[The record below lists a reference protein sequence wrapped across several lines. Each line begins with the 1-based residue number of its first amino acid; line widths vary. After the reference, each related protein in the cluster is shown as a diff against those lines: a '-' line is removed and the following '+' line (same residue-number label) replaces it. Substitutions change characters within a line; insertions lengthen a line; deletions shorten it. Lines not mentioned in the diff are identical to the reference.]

1 MEAVMKKIIRK
12 FTALFLFTAV
22 HIASMP
28 SLQAQHKLVGELTV
42 VSNKSGAVTVNGEPS
57 VSGRSI
63 VSPSEIATISL
74 TTARIS
80 IPKTGII
87 NLSPNTKIKL
97 SFTESNISIDL
108 LGGEFTID
116 TVQDTAV
123 NILTS
128 DGVITVSDKSRINA
142 FRVKS
147 LGGNTT
153 VNTTTGELLFN
164 NIAVAAG
171 ESFPRQSGS
180 IIADDS
186 GKDKAANNSLLLIG
200 LLGAGAAVAVLIL
213 VGMSGSGNNPAPVLS
228 PVR

>member
-1 MEAVMKKIIRK
+1 MKKIIRK
-12 FTALFLFTAV
+12 LIALFLFTAV

-28 SLQAQHKLVGELTV
+28 SLQAQNKLVGELTV

-57 VSGRSI
+57 MSGRSI
-63 VSPSEIATISL
+63 MSPSEIATISL

-87 NLSPNTKIKL
+87 NLLPNSKIKL

-116 TVQDTAV
+116 TFQNTAV

-128 DGVITVSDKSRINA
+128 DGSITVSDKSGINA

-147 LGGNTT
+147 LGGDTT
-153 VNTTTGELLFN
+153 VNTTTGEVIFN
-164 NIAVAAG
+164 NTAVAAG
-171 ESFPRQSGS
+171 ESFPKQSGS

-186 GKDKAANNSLLLIG
+186 GNDKAKDNSLLLIG
-200 LLGAGAAVAVLIL
+200 LSGAGAAIAVLIL
-213 VGMSGSGNNPAPVLS
+213 VGMSGSGNDSPPVLS